1 MKVFEIG
8 DSCISQIFGSPSGDY
23 REIYEI
29 DSRSETGNGEED
41 KKNLQKG
48 TSYFMLP
55 TRIFSTSALSGTA
68 TIIDL
73 LRAILAK
80 VNFDLAVLASE

>member
-29 DSRSETGNGEED
+29 DSRSETGNGAED
-41 KKNLQKG
+41 KKNLQRNLLF
-48 TSYFMLP
+48 YVANPHF
-55 TRIFSTSALSGTA
+55 
-68 TIIDL
+68 IDL
-73 LRAILAK
+73 SFARNGNHY
-80 VNFDLAVLASE
+80 VPT